1 MLKKVKYVA
10 AVAALS
16 LLAACGGGGE
26 DGGYQFIDL
35 PSYGSIAINQNNG
48 RAGITANYSSQNSAN
63 KAALEQ
69 CGSSCVTVLE
79 VEPNLCGALARS
91 TLTPTFGWASD
102 RRLSDAKSRALTNC
116 TNNNGVSC
124 EIVLDACNE

>member
-1 MLKKVKYVA
+1 MKATIKYTLAATVVA
-10 AVAALS
+10 V
-16 LLAACGGGGE
+16 LAACGGGGE
-26 DGGYQFIDL
+26 DGGYEYIYI
-35 PSYGSIAINQNNG
+35 PTYGSIAINQNTG

-63 KAALEQ
+63 EAALEQ

-102 RRLSDAKSRALTNC
+102 SRLSDAKSRALTNC
-116 TNNNGVSC
+116 TNNNGVGC

>member
-1 MLKKVKYVA
+1 MKAAIKYTLA
-10 AVAALS
+10 TTAVVILT
-16 LLAACGGGGE
+16 ACGGGGE

-63 KAALEQ
+63 DAALEQ

-91 TLTPTFGWASD
+91 SLTPTFGWASD

>member
-1 MLKKVKYVA
+1 MKAAIKYSLATTVVA
-10 AVAALS
+10 LLS
-16 LLAACGGGGE
+16 ACGGGGD

-63 KAALEQ
+63 DAALEQ

-91 TLTPTFGWASD
+91 SLTPTFGWASD
-102 RRLSDAKSRALTNC
+102 RRLSDAKARALTNC